1 MLGTSVRS
9 REAPETALDHEVDL
23 IARAVEANGRTD
35 RRSLARL
42 VGARHW
48 GPGRF
53 HGAVSEAVAEG
64 RIRRAGRSMYEPA
77 GGGDG
82 S

>member
-1 MLGTSVRS
+1 MLGTSLRT
-9 REAPETALDHEVDL
+9 RESSETTLDREVDL
-23 IARAVEANGRTD
+23 IVQAVESAGSSD
-35 RRSLARL
+35 RRSLARS

-53 HGAVSEAVAEG
+53 SGTLAEAVAEG
-64 RIRRAGRSMYEPA
+64 RIRRTGRNTYAPVRS
-77 GGGDG
+77 D